1 MADQVD
7 PQTRSRIMAK
17 IKSKDTSPEM
27 AVRKAVHAAGF
38 RYRLHRADLPGKPDL
53 AFSRHKLA
61 VFVHGCFWHGH
72 RCRRF
77 RMPSSNQAY
86 WTRKIQ
92 RNRERDA
99 RAAEALAEMGWER
112 IVIWECELE
121 AGTER
126 LIARLEMLSASEKAG
141 AKASP

>member
-7 PQTRSRIMAK
+7 AQSRRRIMPK

-126 LIARLEMLSASEKAG
+126 LIERLEMLSASEKAG